1 VRPGGGTKGASPL
14 GGALLVYRKEVR
26 SLLRDRHTVI
36 YSVLLPLF
44 LYPGL
49 TWGVI
54 EGSLY
59 MTALEERSVSE
70 ILAVGAAGDA
80 GFLGFL
86 RSKEK
91 LSMTE
96 TVPARASDPGALL
109 AAGEAQALVQCS
121 RGPGYEAP
129 ELEVAVFFDASKDA
143 SLQARDRIVRAAG
156 EWRKKALETAAED
169 VAHGEGGSAGS
180 ALLDALPVTEVD
192 IATGGEIANYTISLI
207 LPLMMIVMTALSALY
222 PALEA
227 TVGEKERGSLET
239 TLLSPIPRSSVVTGK
254 YFAVVS
260 FALLGFLLNFT
271 SMAFTFLH
279 LNAQLRIQGLS
290 FGAGTI
296 ALVVAGA
303 ALLALFLST
312 IMMLLGFLARSFKE
326 GQTYLTPIYL
336 IAVLPAL
343 VTASPDAALTPEL
356 ALVPVVNLALLFR
369 EALKGD
375 VPAEGAMIALASSL
389 AYSGFLLLGAA
400 MLLRREEYATGGR
413 LDAGK
418 AALRFRFGRR
428 RHGRAPPDVDDAAPG
443 GAP

>member
-1 VRPGGGTKGASPL
+1 
-14 GGALLVYRKEVR
+14 
-26 SLLRDRHTVI
+26 
-36 YSVLLPLF
+36 
-44 LYPGL
+44 
-49 TWGVI
+49 
-54 EGSLY
+54 
-59 MTALEERSVSE
+59 
-70 ILAVGAAGDA
+70 
-80 GFLGFL
+80 
-86 RSKEK
+86 
-91 LSMTE
+91 
-96 TVPARASDPGALL
+96 
-109 AAGEAQALVQCS
+109 
-121 RGPGYEAP
+121 
-129 ELEVAVFFDASKDA
+129 
-143 SLQARDRIVRAAG
+143 
-156 EWRKKALETAAED
+156 
-169 VAHGEGGSAGS
+169 
-180 ALLDALPVTEVD
+180 
-192 IATGGEIANYTISLI
+192 
-207 LPLMMIVMTALSALY
+207 
-222 PALEA
+222 
-227 TVGEKERGSLET
+227 
-239 TLLSPIPRSSVVTGK
+239 SVVTGK